1 MFLRRSKIE
10 YAMTKLSVN
19 LNKIALLRN
28 QRDVGYPDLY
38 KHAMLILKSGA
49 DGLTVHPRP
58 DERHIRKDDIPLI
71 EKAISDFGREGIEFN
86 IEGYPSED
94 FIELVKA
101 SRCDQVTLV
110 PDAPDAKTSDDGWD
124 IEKHGDMLKKVI
136 ADLQNSGKRV
146 SLFVNPDE
154 TSVRDAKKVGANRI
168 EFFTGPFAK
177 AYDIRAN
184 SETRRVYEICG
195 GVASEVGIEVNAGH
209 DLCLKNLEA
218 FLDTVENC
226 LEVSIGHAITD
237 DALQYG
243 WKGAVERYQEICK
256 KPKIALC

>member
-1 MFLRRSKIE
+1 
-10 YAMTKLSVN
+10 MTQLSVN

-49 DGLTVHPRP
+49 DGLTIHPRP

-71 EKAISDFGREGIEFN
+71 EKAISDFGRKGIEFN

-101 SRCDQVTLV
+101 SQCDQVTLV

-124 IEKHGDMLKKVI
+124 IEKHEGMLKKI
-136 ADLQNSGKRV
+136 ITDLQKAGKRV

-154 TSVRDAKKVGANRI
+154 TSVRNAKKVGADRI

-177 AYDIRAN
+177 AYEIKAN
-184 SETRRVYEICG
+184 SETRRIYTICG
-195 GVASEVGIEVNAGH
+195 EVAAEIGIEVNAGH
-209 DLCLKNLEA
+209 DLSLNNLS
-218 FLDTVENC
+218 FFINQINNIS
-226 LEVSIGHAITD
+226 EVSIGHALIS
-237 DALQYG
+237 DAIYLGLENTVQMY
-243 WKGAVERYQEICK
+243 KR
-256 KPKIALC
+256 LL